1 MPTSGT
7 FLFDLD
13 TLDLVEEAYEMV
25 GMEVRGGY
33 DLRSARRSL
42 NLLMREWGNRGLNM
56 WTLNEF
62 TIPVPAG
69 TATGTLP
76 FKVIDLLDVYWRT
89 GTGPEQRDQ
98 GLSRYSVSQWA
109 QTTNKNMVGWP
120 SQFYINRLQPNPVI
134 YIWPIPSEDGI
145 LGGWG
150 LRIMEDVGAYTNT
163 LDVPNRFLPALV
175 SGLAYHLALKSPA
188 AEARIP
194 LLQQEYE
201 RQFMLAAEED
211 RDRASF
217 FMVPDLSSYN
227 R

>member
-1 MPTSGT
+1 MTTSGAFT
-7 FLFDLD
+7 FDLD

-62 TIPVPAG
+62 TVPWPAN
-69 TATGTLP
+69 ASSVTLP
-76 FKVIDLLDVYWRT
+76 FKVIDLLDVFWRT
-89 GTGPEQRDQ
+89 GEGTAQQDI

-109 QTTNKNMVGWP
+109 QVTNKNMQGSP
-120 SQFYINRLQPNPVI
+120 SQFYINRLQPNPVC
-134 YIWPIPSEDGI
+134 YLWPVPSEDGTF
-145 LGGWG
+145 GGWG

-188 AEARIP
+188 AAERIP

-217 FMVPDLSSYN
+217 FMVPDLSSYS

>member
-1 MPTSGT
+1 VTTSGT

-62 TIPVPAG
+62 TVPWPAG
-69 TATGTLP
+69 SPTDALP
-76 FKVIDLLDVYWRT
+76 FKVIDLLDCYWRT
-89 GTGPEQRDQ
+89 GTEDAQRDQ
-98 GLSRYSVSQWA
+98 VMSRYSVSQWA
-109 QTTNKNMVGWP
+109 QVTNKTMKGTP
-120 SQFYINRLQPNPVI
+120 SQFYINRLQPNPVV
-134 YIWPIPSEDGI
+134 YVWPVPAQDGTF
-145 LGGWG
+145 GGWG

-217 FMVPDLSSYN
+217 HMVPDLSSYN